1 MWLWNRLVELGAR
14 PAGLGA
20 RDTLRMEASF
30 PLYGH
35 EMGTAPDGTE
45 IPIFAVPLAKFAVS
59 FSAQKGDFI
68 GRAALER
75 QHRAFV
81 PSAAYFISVCCC
93 RWRRWSREATSIRL
107 YSPWPREFWCSF
119 SICVPIIVPPSL

>member
-35 EMGTAPDGTE
+35 EMGTAPDGSE

-81 PSAAYFISVCCC
+81 RYMDRDFSDLSPLP
-93 RWRRWSREATSIRL
+93 RRIA
-107 YSPWPREFWCSF
+107 
-119 SICVPIIVPPSL
+119 PIALLDRGVMLAGMEI

>member
-1 MWLWNRLVELGAR
+1 MSLEGRQARIAKTGYTGEPLGYEVYVRSEDAVWLWNRLVELGAR

-81 PSAAYFISVCCC
+81 RYMDRDFSD
-93 RWRRWSREATSIRL
+93 L
-107 YSPWPREFWCSF
+107 SPLPR
-119 SICVPIIVPPSL
+119 